1 MERVGEHGSNGKN
14 KDTGG
19 RKDAKQ
25 EMVPDED
32 ALKAALPG
40 VVKAMTEADE
50 ASEKAS
56 KKVKAVAKSTGFM
69 ADVVRAAAKALMGE
83 EETFEKKKR
92 QVEQLSLAFGKIEF
106 DK

>member
-1 MERVGEHGSNGKN
+1 MEVVGRTNGSKD

-25 EMVPDED
+25 EMVPDEE
-32 ALKAALPG
+32 ALKAALGG
-40 VVKAMTEADE
+40 VVKVMTEAEE

-56 KKVKAVAKSTGFM
+56 KKVKAVAKSTGFN

-92 QVEQLSLAFGKIEF
+92 QIEQLSIAFGAIEF